1 MSVGS
6 VKRRGLALIPIVV
19 LVSLLALN
27 ISIFG
32 ADSILGASQVAL
44 LCAAGVC
51 VFLSMWIYKIPW
63 KTFEQSIIEHVGE
76 VATAILILLLIGA
89 ISGTWTMGGVVP
101 AFICYGLKIITPQ
114 VFLPATCLLCAVIS
128 LLIGSSWTTIATVGV
143 ALIGIGNA
151 EGFNEAMTAGAIISG
166 AYFGDKI
173 SPLSDTTVMASSI
186 NRVNLFAHI
195 KYMLLTTGPAMIL
208 SLIAFTVIG
217 LFHSEASQ
225 VQVGEYTEILTSRFN
240 ITPWL
245 MIVPAIA
252 GFLIWKRLPAII
264 VLALSTLTAA
274 IAALIFQP
282 NVVAEIGSNVTD
294 GPHAKIMFTGIVET
308 IYNTVGLET
317 GNAEVNQLVSS
328 RGMLGMLNTVYLII
342 CAMCFG
348 GCMKASGMI
357 ADLADALTP
366 CTRTRTGLVT
376 TTVLSGTALNGIVSD
391 QYLAIIL
398 TSNIYRDSF
407 DRAGYDPRLCS
418 RSVED
423 SATVT
428 SPLFPWSS
436 CGMTQ
441 ATILSVPTLAYAP
454 YCLFNILSPIM
465 SILVAAIGFK
475 ILKKQ
480 TAESD
485 AQHQTQLPNNSDK
498 A

>member
-89 ISGTWTMGGVVP
+89 ISGTWTMSGVVP
-101 AFICYGLKIITPQ
+101 AFICYGLKIISPQ

-217 LFHSEASQ
+217 LSHSGASQ

-245 MIVPAIA
+245 MIVPAVA

-264 VLALSTLTAA
+264 VLALSSLTAA
-274 IAALIFQP
+274 IAALTFQP
-282 NVVAEIGSNVTD
+282 DVIVEIGSNVTD
-294 GPHAKIMFTGIVET
+294 GPQAKIMFTGIVET
-308 IYNTVGLET
+308 IYNTVGLDT

-328 RGMLGMLNTVYLII
+328 RGMRRPPY
-342 CAMCFG
+342 
-348 GCMKASGMI
+348 SP
-357 ADLADALTP
+357 ALP
-366 CTRTRTGLVT
+366 
-376 TTVLSGTALNGIVSD
+376 STA
-391 QYLAIIL
+391 
-398 TSNIYRDSF
+398 
-407 DRAGYDPRLCS
+407 
-418 RSVED
+418 
-423 SATVT
+423 
-428 SPLFPWSS
+428 
-436 CGMTQ
+436 
-441 ATILSVPTLAYAP
+441 
-454 YCLFNILSPIM
+454 
-465 SILVAAIGFK
+465 
-475 ILKKQ
+475 
-480 TAESD
+480 
-485 AQHQTQLPNNSDK
+485 
-498 A
+498 